1 MLAGVKRTAFYLSIC
16 AATLLVPQCVIAAP
30 DTQTQRNTG
39 QGRGCTTTLSFDGF
53 RGYALAHSPHV
64 AEIDRGFALE
74 VAKAFD
80 TEVLANPE
88 LSAEQTYTRMYL
100 GGDDSPQTNVALS
113 QPLRLSNFG
122 KRGRVADLIRNV
134 GDVEKRGRLL
144 EFSQKLLI
152 EYTNLFVLQETE
164 RILTE
169 SIAVAAQKAAVVT
182 RGVSQGLLSQG
193 TSALFEGEKYRLEAQ
208 RDGVSASI
216 ALLQS
221 EIALVL
227 GTQCRVVADKMAV
240 LPTLPSQEGLVGKA
254 KGSALSVPSR
264 NALLRSLVREQV
276 KLAELDAYPMISP
289 RAVYQHTNDGG
300 DFVGFG
306 FTVPL
311 PLFNRNQ
318 GDRIRTSA
326 EERFVGARDRFFT
339 EGGIDVQVTTV
350 RSAASSLQRQVDTY
364 RAKVVPAFETALKGE
379 ERLFSHGQGS
389 VLSVWQTFRALNEAR
404 LSHLAL
410 VLQAVST
417 RTQLSILVGE
427 EV

>member
-1 MLAGVKRTAFYLSIC
+1 MLWGVKRTRLYLSIC
-16 AATLLVPQCVIAAP
+16 AAILLSPRILTAVPHNPSARAAA
-30 DTQTQRNTG
+30 DG
-39 QGRGCTTTLSFDGF
+39 SGCATHLSFEAF
-53 RGYALAHSPHV
+53 RGYALAHSPQV

-74 VAKAFD
+74 MAKAFD

-144 EFSQKLLI
+144 EFSQKLLV
-152 EYTNLFVLQETE
+152 EYTNLYVLQETE

-169 SIAVAAQKAAVVT
+169 SITVAAQKTAVVT

-193 TSALFEGEKYRLEAQ
+193 SSALFEGEKFRLEAQ

-221 EIALVL
+221 EIALLL
-227 GTQCRVVADKMAV
+227 GIQCRVVAERIVA
-240 LPTLPSQEGLVGKA
+240 LPTIPSPESLIERA
-254 KGSALSVPSR
+254 KVSALSVSSR
-264 NALLRSLVREQV
+264 NTLLRSLVREQL

-306 FTVPL
+306 FSVPL
-311 PLFNRNQ
+311 PVFNRNQ
-318 GDRIRTSA
+318 GDRMRTSA
-326 EERFVGARDRFFT
+326 EERFVGARDQFFT

-364 RAKVVPAFETALKGE
+364 RAKVVPAFEIALKGE

-404 LSHLAL
+404 LNHLAL